1 MIVIIGTIPCNADK
15 RDEAVA
21 AATAM
26 QLATLE
32 EPGCNVYQFSFAIDN
47 PSIVCIA
54 EEWADQAAL
63 DAHFASPHMA
73 AFGAQMGDFVTG
85 AGTFTKYVVSSSGP
99 LFG

>member
-1 MIVIIGTIPCNADK
+1 MIVITGTIPYNPEK
-15 RDEAVA
+15 RDQAVS

-26 QLATLE
+26 QRATLQ
-32 EPGCNVYQFSFAIDN
+32 EPGCNVYQFSFAIDD

-73 AFGAQMGDFVTG
+73 AFGLQMGDFVAG
-85 AGTFTKYVVSSSGP
+85 PGTFTKYVVSSSGP